1 MKLEDQI
8 LGVQNAIIEGVY
20 VYKSSFVKII
30 HTLILKEVN
39 CFCVNDV
46 HTRKCQF
53 NFLENICVYWY
64 SLLRIILEF
73 DKFMEG
79 HKVELLTKIVH
90 EGMSSEAFDDQ
101 VFEIDQA
108 DQEVN
113 IWNKLLQ

>member
-1 MKLEDQI
+1 
-8 LGVQNAIIEGVY
+8 
-20 VYKSSFVKII
+20 
-30 HTLILKEVN
+30 
-39 CFCVNDV
+39 
-46 HTRKCQF
+46 
-53 NFLENICVYWY
+53 
-64 SLLRIILEF
+64 
-73 DKFMEG
+73 MEG